1 PDRWESVLQEAL
13 HSVRS
18 LLCTA
23 TNESPHER
31 MFRHPRRTSN
41 GESLPSWLLYPGKV
55 LMKRQVR
62 SSKYDPLVD
71 EVDLLEADRNHALV
85 RLQNG
90 REVSVSLKHLAPRG
104 DICIGDNVEEDFQD
118 VPPLRQSDTL
128 LQKRIPEEEEKEENE
143 GEHEA
148 DDKHE
153 NRTLPRKSTSSEAEK
168 PVYNCA
174 LILEKTISFL
184 SFFEFSFKLWECDD
198 NMENHGKGFEGCYV
212 RNGLLNGTTR
222 ASKPAGAPASH
233 DRSGSIRCRR
243 FITYGYEQII
253 LNLIVLGLPVRI
265 QNELSRSSVG
275 SIRLLISKLKKF
287 DHDSSSRRFGS
298 MERVENR
305 DQTPKTFETSGK
317 LQKAPASEEKHPCP
331 ICEKGKRGTR
341 YHPESKYVSMVPDAC
356 QVQRDLERDR
366 KKAFEN
372 SQKVHERNKR
382 RIDKHRKTPTFEVGN
397 MVYVNHGNSL
407 NRNKLAEI
415 RTGPFKIL
423 EKTSQTIYKIDSG
436 YRKTESNYFHVSKL
450 YPYSK
455 E

>member
-1 PDRWESVLQEAL
+1 MLDVFRNLLLSIKTRYQDDEGADIPVGKDDDRAPRIIPEPVQLNHSPLLANKDSSQRKVAFSGDGANDWIRQTRMKHNMLLYYSTYRQHEKNVNSQSFRTADRNPTNHNIIHPGTLALNFIRDIIFIDRHTENCLKGYLGKKPSFSKKPSAQTSSSLFRVITMTVELRWESVLQEAL

-153 NRTLPRKSTSSEAEK
+153 NRTLPRKMITTTKWKYIHRLTRHEGIVRSSYPSMLSSGNLLANDTSDRK
-168 PVYNCA
+168 PATWALYLLKLLSADATFSAPARARSAASPTFQPASSRYFAPVKCA
-174 LILEKTISFL
+174 LR
-184 SFFEFSFKLWECDD
+184 FKCE
-198 NMENHGKGFEGCYV
+198 
-212 RNGLLNGTTR
+212 
-222 ASKPAGAPASH
+222 
-233 DRSGSIRCRR
+233 
-243 FITYGYEQII
+243 
-253 LNLIVLGLPVRI
+253 
-265 QNELSRSSVG
+265 SRSAFIPEN
-275 SIRLLISKLKKF
+275 IRA
-287 DHDSSSRRFGS
+287 HR
-298 MERVENR
+298 
-305 DQTPKTFETSGK
+305 QP
-317 LQKAPASEEKHPCP
+317 
-331 ICEKGKRGTR
+331 RGR
-341 YHPESKYVSMVPDAC
+341 A
-356 QVQRDLERDR
+356 
-366 KKAFEN
+366 
-372 SQKVHERNKR
+372 
-382 RIDKHRKTPTFEVGN
+382 
-397 MVYVNHGNSL
+397 HGL
-407 NRNKLAEI
+407 
-415 RTGPFKIL
+415 
-423 EKTSQTIYKIDSG
+423 
-436 YRKTESNYFHVSKL
+436 HV
-450 YPYSK
+450 
-455 E
+455 

>member
-153 NRTLPRKSTSSEAEK
+153 NRTLPRKSTSSEAE
-168 PVYNCA
+168 
-174 LILEKTISFL
+174 S
-184 SFFEFSFKLWECDD
+184 D
-198 NMENHGKGFEGCYV
+198 
-212 RNGLLNGTTR
+212 
-222 ASKPAGAPASH
+222 
-233 DRSGSIRCRR
+233 
-243 FITYGYEQII
+243 
-253 LNLIVLGLPVRI
+253 VLPR
-265 QNELSRSSVG
+265 RSS
-275 SIRLLISKLKKF
+275 RE
-287 DHDSSSRRFGS
+287 RR
-298 MERVENR
+298 
-305 DQTPKTFETSGK
+305 K
-317 LQKAPASEEKHPCP
+317 
-331 ICEKGKRGTR
+331 
-341 YHPESKYVSMVPDAC
+341 PDYYQAG
-356 QVQRDLERDR
+356 
-366 KKAFEN
+366 
-372 SQKVHERNKR
+372 H
-382 RIDKHRKTPTFEVGN
+382 
-397 MVYVNHGNSL
+397 
-407 NRNKLAEI
+407 
-415 RTGPFKIL
+415 
-423 EKTSQTIYKIDSG
+423 
-436 YRKTESNYFHVSKL
+436 
-450 YPYSK
+450 
-455 E
+455 